1 MFELRPVENGFEL
14 RGGQLPESM
23 VFRDIETRPAIH
35 LVGYPPRTLTQVIGA
50 ALLRA
55 TGGTLQGPFP

>member
-23 VFRDIETRPAIH
+23 VFAISNRARQFISWDIHHARLLKSLA
-35 LVGYPPRTLTQVIGA
+35 PRS
-50 ALLRA
+50 
-55 TGGTLQGPFP
+55 